1 MSVERGS
8 TVFFPGTATMRET
21 IEAMRSQR
29 LTFVF
34 FAAAILF
41 SMVREWNAPA
51 TCTRSILVSSIAD
64 QPKR

>member
-1 MSVERGS
+1 
-8 TVFFPGTATMRET
+8 MRET